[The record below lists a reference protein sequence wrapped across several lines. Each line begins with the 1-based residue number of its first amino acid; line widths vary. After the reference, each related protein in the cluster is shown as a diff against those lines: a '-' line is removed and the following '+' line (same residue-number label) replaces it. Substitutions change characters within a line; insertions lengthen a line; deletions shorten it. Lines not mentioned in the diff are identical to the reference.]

1 MSQEEEEGSGHDGR
15 LEDVTNGAG
24 PGRGAGAAGHA
35 AMGLK
40 KTLRS
45 DDPTFK
51 SAEQLR
57 WGGLPVTPGPSRW
70 TRRMR

>member
-57 WGGLPVTPGPSRW
+57 WGGLRVTPGPR
-70 TRRMR
+70 